1 MENIY
6 VDIIFTYLLEIF
18 AKVKLKCCMMYDST
32 HVHFSIPYTNKY
44 FVYSEFDS

>member
-18 AKVKLKCCMMYDST
+18 AKVKLKYDVWFGT
-32 HVHFSIPYTNKY
+32 HTF
-44 FVYSEFDS
+44 FDSIYK

>member
-18 AKVKLKCCMMYDST
+18 AKVKLKYDSA
-32 HVHFSIPYTNKY
+32 HIHFSIPYRNKY
-44 FVYSEFDS
+44 FVCSEFDS